1 MDLPEIP
8 KAFDLAEPVVRI
20 CPHYC
25 CFNVVCPA
33 AHQEAALTRWQSD
46 ELETR
51 FRPGNFKTRCYR
63 YGSLAGT
70 LRRELNAEPPE
81 DGDILLG
88 LLATLKPREEAPARR
103 ATPDPEIEDAWNR
116 MGEGLKSYIK
126 PPDDAET

>member
-8 KAFDLAEPVVRI
+8 KAFDLAEPVDRI
-20 CPHYC
+20 CPVVC
-25 CFNVVCPA
+25 CFNVVCPKE
-33 AHQEAALTRWQSD
+33 HQEAALVRWLIDDALTQLRTD
-46 ELETR
+46 
-51 FRPGNFKTRCYR
+51 NFKVRCYR

-70 LRRELNAEPPE
+70 LRRELKAEPPE